1 MVLMKLKQSSLVA
14 GAGTYIL
21 ASMINAAIPF
31 FLLPVLTRYL
41 DPSQYGEVAVFQV
54 WVSLIGAICGL
65 SVHGAANRKYFDY
78 QEPDKEMGRF
88 IAACLF
94 LLVISSAV
102 LLVVVVLFSSLIS
115 GFIGLSQKWLLI
127 GVPFAFCNFLIQLRL
142 GQWQVRKQARKFGV
156 FQISQSFLNMLLS
169 LFLVVVLL
177 LGVDGR
183 LTGYTLSVFLFG
195 AAAIILLRKDGLI
208 TWSWRPDLMKEAA
221 AFGVPLIPHVVG
233 AFLLLTID
241 RAIVSSELGLEAAGY
256 YMVAAQLAMV
266 LGLFLDSINKAY
278 VPWLF
283 ENIKRNDNHK
293 NKFIVKLTYGY
304 NFFLLFC
311 ALIAFLLG
319 KPILVFVAGERYAPA
334 GELVGWLVLAQSMRG
349 MYYMMSSYIFFSK
362 RTGLIAKITIFSGV
376 VNVALMYTFIN
387 RFGLIGAA
395 WAASISMLI
404 QWLVTWWFANHLVRM
419 PWSLRG
425 AS

>member
-1 MVLMKLKQSSLVA
+1 MMLTKFKRSSLVS

-54 WVSLIGAICGL
+54 WVSLIGAVCGL

-78 QEPDKEMGRF
+78 EEPDQRMGEF
-88 IAACLF
+88 IFACL
-94 LLVISSAV
+94 V
-102 LLVVVVLFSSLIS
+102 LLVLSSAILFVIIIFSSFLIS
-115 GFIGLSQKWLLI
+115 KFIGLSQEWLLI
-127 GVPFAFCNFLIQLRL
+127 GVPFAFCNFLIQIRL

-156 FQISQSFLNMLLS
+156 FQIAQSLLNMLLS

-177 LGVDGR
+177 MGVDGR
-183 LTGYTLSVFLFG
+183 LTGYTLSVLLFG
-195 AAAIILLRKDGLI
+195 TVAVLLLYRDGLI
-208 TWSWRPDLMKEAA
+208 SWSWRPDLMREAA

-241 RAIVSSELGLEAAGY
+241 RAIVSSELGLDAAGY

-266 LGLFLDSINKAY
+266 LGLFLDSVNKAY

-283 ENIKRNDNHK
+283 ERLKRDDADEK
-293 NKFIVKLTYGY
+293 KFIVKLTYGY
-304 NFFLLFC
+304 NLFLVLC
-311 ALIAFLLG
+311 AMAAFLIG
-319 KPILVFVAGERYAPA
+319 KPVLTFVAGEQYAPA
-334 GELVGWLVLAQSMRG
+334 GDLVGWLVLAQSMRG

-376 VNVALMYTFIN
+376 VNVALMYVFIHK
-387 RFGLIGAA
+387 FGLIGAA
-395 WAASISMLI
+395 WAASISMLV
-404 QWLVTWWFANHLVRM
+404 QWLVTWWFANYLIRM

-425 AS
+425 AP